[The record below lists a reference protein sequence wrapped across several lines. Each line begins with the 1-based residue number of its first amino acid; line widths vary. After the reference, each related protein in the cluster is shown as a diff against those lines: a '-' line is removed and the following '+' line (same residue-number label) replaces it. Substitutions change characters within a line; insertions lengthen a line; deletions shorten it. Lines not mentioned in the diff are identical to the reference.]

1 MTTSVQSFDA
11 ISMES
16 APTMPKSPNTGV
28 ELIRGIKIGS
38 DWVTNAIV
46 REMTGEDEEFLSSME
61 ARTTSNYGEYV
72 LALLKRV
79 VVSIGDISI
88 KQTPVVLNELIIG
101 DRDLLFLAVIRATYG
116 ETREF
121 KVLCPHCNQSNDLLI
136 DLNSDFPI
144 EGDQESVR
152 KQIKVILRDGSTLN
166 LNHPNSDDSAKIGR
180 SGKNTAQQNTMMI
193 ARCAQIDVTNKEQW
207 ARNLSIADRSTI
219 ISAVFNAK
227 VGPSP
232 REVNAPCGHCNEEI
246 TLMFDW
252 VSLLFG

>member
-1 MTTSVQSFDA
+1 MTNVQSFDA

-16 APTMPKSPNTGV
+16 APIMAKSPNTSV
-28 ELIRGIKIGS
+28 ALIRGIQFGEEWI
-38 DWVTNAIV
+38 TNAIV
-46 REMTGEDEEFLSSME
+46 REMTGEDEEFLASME
-61 ARTTSNYGEYV
+61 SRTTSNYGEYV
-72 LALLKRV
+72 LSLLKRV
-79 VVSIGDISI
+79 VISIGDVVV
-88 KQTPVVLNELIIG
+88 KQTTAVLNELIIG

-144 EGDQESVR
+144 EGDQKAARSP
-152 KQIKVILRDGSTLN
+152 IKVILRDGSTLM
-166 LNHPNSDDSAKIGR
+166 LNYPNSDDSARIGR

-193 ARCAQIDVTNKEQW
+193 ARCAKIDVSDKEQW
-207 ARNLSIADRSTI
+207 ARNLGIADRSTI

-232 REVNAPCGHCNEEI
+232 REVNAPCGHCGEEI